1 MFIQAARAA
10 FSATRILFGRW
21 STLVSIVALYG
32 GLLFAGY
39 LFVSTREA
47 TISQLIVT
55 LAVMIAAPVLFF
67 GLQAV
72 SVNYTSDPPALLKKT
87 TCDVVRLIAISLPV
101 IVLTA
106 LAFYG
111 LGKVHSHPIVA
122 GAIRYLLVG
131 VIAPLL
137 TIRLWIAASRDGLRH
152 SLRRVH
158 RVAVGAFAPESVFVY
173 ACGLAV
179 FGVAPYFLIFHP
191 TQTNRVW
198 LEFSLLTARLIASAL
213 LILIGWVATVGT
225 LSILTTR
232 QTCAGDATRSK
243 EGPTVA

>member
-1 MFIQAARAA
+1 MFMQSIRAA
-10 FSATRILFGRW
+10 FSATRMLFGRW
-21 STLVSIVALYG
+21 STLVLIVALYG
-32 GLLFAGY
+32 GLLLAGY

-55 LAVMIAAPVLFF
+55 LAVIVAAPVLFF
-67 GLQAV
+67 ALQAV
-72 SVNYTSDPPALLKKT
+72 SVNYTSDSPAFLKKT
-87 TCDVVRLIAISLPV
+87 AYDALRLVVISIPS
-101 IVLTA
+101 IILTA

-111 LGKVHSHPIVA
+111 LGKIHSHLTVVN
-122 GAIRYLLVG
+122 GIRYLLVG

-137 TIRLWIAASRDGLRH
+137 TIQLWIAASRNGPRQLLRQ
-152 SLRRVH
+152 LH
-158 RVAVGAFAPESVFVY
+158 RVAVNAFAPQSVLIY
-173 ACGLAV
+173 TCGVVV

-225 LSILTTR
+225 LAILATR
-232 QTCAGDATRSK
+232 QTCAGDATQSK
-243 EGPTVA
+243 GGPAVA